1 MGTAFKWPKIT
12 FLKAYHK
19 YRMDTTAIVFAV
31 INLVLVVLLFLKFR
45 STTSNASSE
54 TSSEVPEWAE
64 AQIKE
69 LKSEAV
75 NTSESLKE
83 AQEALSEEQV
93 KSAQTISS
101 LQAKLE
107 AAQEKIKEQQENFA
121 TQREQAKADK
131 ESMAN
136 EFKVLAEK
144 VLDEKTK
151 QFKTT
156 NSEEL
161 DKLLAPFKQKLT
173 DFETTV
179 KENHKEELKNSGALM
194 ENIKALKNMND
205 QLTAEASGL
214 AKALRGDTKKQGNW
228 GEFVLERALEMSGLT
243 KNQEFFVQNSE
254 STADGRRLQPDV
266 IIQLPEDKKII
277 VDSKVSL
284 VSWEAYANAEEE
296 DSKKHMKSLI
306 ASIQTHIKQLSE
318 KDYPQLY
325 DGATPEFVLLFIPI
339 EAAFMEA
346 TKFDGT
352 LYELAF
358 SKKIILVSTST
369 LLATL
374 KTIAMAWR
382 QEKQTRNVIEIA
394 DAGGKLYDKFV
405 GLSEDLLKL
414 GDQFNTAQKT
424 YESSMN
430 KMVDGR
436 GNLIT
441 QVERLKKLG
450 SKTKKELDS
459 RMIERANLGEF
470 SNESST
476 KSIEE

>member
-45 STTSNASSE
+45 STGNASSE
-54 TSSEVPEWAE
+54 SSSEVPEWAE
-64 AQIKE
+64 VQIKE
-69 LKSEAV
+69 LKSEAL

-121 TQREQAKADK
+121 AQREQAKADK

-144 VLDEKTK
+144 ILDEKTK

-228 GEFVLERALEMSGLT
+228 GEFDLERALEMSGLT

-254 STADGRRLQPDV
+254 TTADGRRLQPDV

-296 DSKKHMKSLI
+296 DSKKYMKSLI

>member
-1 MGTAFKWPKIT
+1 
-12 FLKAYHK
+12 
-19 YRMDTTAIVFAV
+19 MDTTAIIFAV

-45 STTSNASSE
+45 STGNASSE
-54 TSSEVPEWAE
+54 SSSEVPEWAE
-64 AQIKE
+64 VQIKE
-69 LKSEAV
+69 LKSEAL

-121 TQREQAKADK
+121 AQREQAKADK

-144 VLDEKTK
+144 ILDEKTK

-254 STADGRRLQPDV
+254 TTADGRRLQPDV

-424 YESSMN
+424 YESSRN

>member
-45 STTSNASSE
+45 STGNASSE
-54 TSSEVPEWAE
+54 SSSEVPEWAE
-64 AQIKE
+64 VQIKE
-69 LKSEAV
+69 LKSEAL

-121 TQREQAKADK
+121 AQREQAKADK

-144 VLDEKTK
+144 ILDEKTK

-254 STADGRRLQPDV
+254 TTADGRRLQPDV

-414 GDQFNTAQKT
+414 GDQFTTAQKT

>member
-1 MGTAFKWPKIT
+1 LGTAFKWPKIT

-45 STTSNASSE
+45 STGNASSE
-54 TSSEVPEWAE
+54 SSNEVPEWAE
-64 AQIKE
+64 VQIKE
-69 LKSEAV
+69 LKSEAL

-121 TQREQAKADK
+121 AQREQAKADK

-144 VLDEKTK
+144 ILDEKTK

-254 STADGRRLQPDV
+254 TTADGRRLQPDV

>member
-1 MGTAFKWPKIT
+1 
-12 FLKAYHK
+12 
-19 YRMDTTAIVFAV
+19 MDTTAIVFAV

-45 STTSNASSE
+45 STGNASSE

-121 TQREQAKADK
+121 AQREQAKADK

-144 VLDEKTK
+144 ILDEKTK

-254 STADGRRLQPDV
+254 TTADGRRLQPDV

>member
-1 MGTAFKWPKIT
+1 
-12 FLKAYHK
+12 
-19 YRMDTTAIVFAV
+19 MDTTAIIFAV
-31 INLVLVVLLFLKFR
+31 INLALVVLLFLKFR
-45 STTSNASSE
+45 STGNASSE
-54 TSSEVPEWAE
+54 SSSEVPEWAE
-64 AQIKE
+64 VQIKE
-69 LKSEAV
+69 LKSEAL

-121 TQREQAKADK
+121 AQREQAKADK

-144 VLDEKTK
+144 ILDEKTK

-254 STADGRRLQPDV
+254 TTADGRRLQPDV

>member
-1 MGTAFKWPKIT
+1 
-12 FLKAYHK
+12 
-19 YRMDTTAIVFAV
+19 MDTTAIIFAV

-45 STTSNASSE
+45 STGNASSE
-54 TSSEVPEWAE
+54 SSSEVPEWAE
-64 AQIKE
+64 VQIKE
-69 LKSEAV
+69 LKSEAL

-121 TQREQAKADK
+121 AQREQAKADK

-144 VLDEKTK
+144 ILDEKTK

-179 KENHKEELKNSGALM
+179 KENHKEELKNSVALM

-254 STADGRRLQPDV
+254 TTADGRRLQPDV

>member
-1 MGTAFKWPKIT
+1 
-12 FLKAYHK
+12 
-19 YRMDTTAIVFAV
+19 MDTTSIVFAV

-45 STTSNASSE
+45 STGNASSE

-101 LQAKLE
+101 LHAKLE

-131 ESMAN
+131 ESMVN

-144 VLDEKTK
+144 VLEEKTK

-173 DFETTV
+173 DFEKTV
-179 KENHKEELKNSGALM
+179 RENHKEELKNSGALM

-254 STADGRRLQPDV
+254 TTADGRRLQPDV

-284 VSWEAYANAEEE
+284 VSWEAYANSEEK

-414 GDQFNTAQKT
+414 GDQFTTAQKT

-459 RMIERANLGEF
+459 KMIERANLGEF
-470 SNESST
+470 SDESST

>member
-1 MGTAFKWPKIT
+1 MGV
-12 FLKAYHK
+12 
-19 YRMDTTAIVFAV
+19 VFAV
-31 INLVLVVLLFLKFR
+31 INLIAVVLLIFKFR
-45 STTSNASSE
+45 GTTIESASASGDL
-54 TSSEVPEWAE
+54 PGWAND
-64 AQIKE
+64 QMKE
-69 LKSEAV
+69 LKNTLENKDSELEQTKASL
-75 NTSESLKE
+75 TSLQVQT
-83 AQEALSEEQV
+83 AQQ
-93 KSAQTISS
+93 ISS
-101 LQAKLE
+101 LEANLKAAEEKLE
-107 AAQEKIKEQQENFA
+107 DQSKNFEEQKA
-121 TQREQAKADK
+121 QAKADK
-131 ESMAN
+131 EVMAN

-144 VLDEKTK
+144 VLEEKSK

-161 DKLLAPFKQKLT
+161 DKLLAPFKQKLV
-173 DFETTV
+173 DFEATV
-179 KENHKEELKNSGALM
+179 KENHKEELKNTSALM

-205 QLTAEASGL
+205 QLSAEASGL

-243 KNQEFFVQNSE
+243 KDKEFFVQNSE
-254 STADGRRLQPDV
+254 TTEDGRRLQPDV
-266 IIQLPEDKKII
+266 VIQLPEEKKII

-284 VSWEAYANAEEE
+284 VAWEAYVNAENE
-296 DSKKHMKSLI
+296 DEALKHMKALI
-306 ASIQTHIKQLSE
+306 LSIQTHIKQLSE

-346 TKFDGT
+346 TKFDGG

-394 DAGGKLYDKFV
+394 EAGGKLYDKFV
-405 GLSEDLLKL
+405 GLSEDLTKL
-414 GDQFNTAQKT
+414 GQQINTAQKT
-424 YESSMN
+424 YQDSMN
-430 KMVDGR
+430 KMVEGR
-436 GNLIT
+436 GNLIS

-459 RMIERANLGEF
+459 RIVDRANLGEF
-470 SNESST
+470 SDEQSP
-476 KSIEE
+476 KSIDS

>member
-1 MGTAFKWPKIT
+1 
-12 FLKAYHK
+12 
-19 YRMDTTAIVFAV
+19 MDTTAIIFAV

-45 STTSNASSE
+45 STGNASSE
-54 TSSEVPEWAE
+54 SSSEVPEWAE
-64 AQIKE
+64 VQIKE
-69 LKSEAV
+69 LKSEAL

-121 TQREQAKADK
+121 AQREQAKADK

-144 VLDEKTK
+144 ILDEKTK

-254 STADGRRLQPDV
+254 TTADGRRLQPDV

-284 VSWEAYANAEEE
+284 VSWEAYANTEEE
-296 DSKKHMKSLI
+296 ESKKHMKSLI